1 MLKAIIE
8 INPKNEDISIKRN
21 LILERFKDSNQ
32 LKLLEDLAEEIK

>member
-1 MLKAIIE
+1 MLKGIIE